1 MLAVHGVSIQLGA
14 RRLLNE
20 VSFQIATNDRIGL
33 VGRNGAGKTTLTKVL
48 AGLMQPTTG
57 SVSGNTDIGYLVQ
70 DTKTVDVDITVIER
84 ILSVRG
90 LDKLASKMIKVQD
103 EMASENEAVVMRAM
117 AEYPKI
123 EARFLAAGGFA
134 AQSEAESI
142 ASNLGISQEH
152 LKANVNHLSGG
163 QRRRVELARILFS
176 EASVLLLDEP
186 TNHLDADSITWLRDY
201 LKNYNGGLMVISH
214 DNSFMQAIVNKVY
227 YLDATSGD
235 LWQYNM
241 RWKQYLTQRQNDE
254 IRRRKEQQ
262 NAAKKAETLIAQ
274 AEKMRAKATKA
285 VAAQNMLKRAEKLLN
300 DSQGPE
306 IGNEKVA
313 KLRFP
318 TPQPCGKVP
327 LEAHELS
334 KVYGSQ
340 EVFIGVDVAVDRGA
354 RIVILGLNGAGK
366 TTLLKILAGQLTPDT
381 GEVTGGTGLK
391 LGYYAQEH
399 ETLDSERTVL
409 DNLKHS
415 APELNETQLRSV
427 LGSFLFS
434 GEDAFKPVKVLSGG
448 EKTRLALALLVVS
461 GANVLL
467 LDEPTNNLDPA
478 SRLEILDA
486 LDRYEG
492 AVILVS
498 HDLGAVR
505 ALRPE
510 RVILLPDGDEDYWSS
525 DYEELIT
532 LA

>member
-57 SVSGNTDIGYLVQ
+57 NVSGNTDIGYLVQ

-90 LDKLASKMIKVQD
+90 LDKLANKMIKVQD

-117 AEYPKI
+117 AEYSKI

-262 NAAKKAETLIAQ
+262 N
-274 AEKMRAKATKA
+274 
-285 VAAQNMLKRAEKLLN
+285 
-300 DSQGPE
+300 
-306 IGNEKVA
+306 
-313 KLRFP
+313 
-318 TPQPCGKVP
+318 
-327 LEAHELS
+327 
-334 KVYGSQ
+334 
-340 EVFIGVDVAVDRGA
+340 
-354 RIVILGLNGAGK
+354 
-366 TTLLKILAGQLTPDT
+366 
-381 GEVTGGTGLK
+381 
-391 LGYYAQEH
+391 
-399 ETLDSERTVL
+399 
-409 DNLKHS
+409 
-415 APELNETQLRSV
+415 
-427 LGSFLFS
+427 
-434 GEDAFKPVKVLSGG
+434 
-448 EKTRLALALLVVS
+448 
-461 GANVLL
+461 
-467 LDEPTNNLDPA
+467 
-478 SRLEILDA
+478 
-486 LDRYEG
+486 
-492 AVILVS
+492 
-498 HDLGAVR
+498 
-505 ALRPE
+505 
-510 RVILLPDGDEDYWSS
+510 DYHN
-525 DYEELIT
+525 
-532 LA
+532 